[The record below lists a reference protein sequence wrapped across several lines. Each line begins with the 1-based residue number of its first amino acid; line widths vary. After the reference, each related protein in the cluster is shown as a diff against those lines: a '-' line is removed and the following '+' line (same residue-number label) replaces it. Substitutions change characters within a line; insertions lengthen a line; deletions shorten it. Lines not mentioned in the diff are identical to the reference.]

1 MTEVRPGVW
10 RLRAYAGRKANGQP
24 IQITKTIRSTE
35 ERPGSGK
42 RAAQRELAALVAKA
56 SSSTGTGATT
66 MNELL
71 DQWLDH
77 LETLGRSPTTLRE
90 YQGIARRVVRPEF
103 GDLKVRSLTAR
114 RLDTLY
120 AKLTANGNKATTVR
134 RVHALI
140 GAALHQAEKWDMVDF
155 NVARKASPPPVR
167 TEPVR
172 APSPDDVRALVATA
186 EELDPTLANLL
197 LLGALTGARRGELCA
212 LRWEDLDI
220 SSRTLRIARSVY
232 ESAGGGWGE
241 KDTKTHQG
249 RTVSLDDLGLEILSR
264 QRRVVDE
271 TARNLRLEVMANGF
285 VFSRSPV
292 GAEPIRPGIVSKFTR
307 RVATVAGV
315 DTHLHALRHFSA
327 TQAIAAGFDPTTVAG
342 RLGHRDS
349 AITLRV
355 YSHAL
360 EQRDRDLASAL
371 GRTLALPG

>member
-1 MTEVRPGVW
+1 MV
-10 RLRAYAGRKANGQP
+10 AN
-24 IQITKTIRSTE
+24 
-35 ERPGSGK
+35 
-42 RAAQRELAALVAKA
+42 A
-56 SSSTGTGATT
+56 SSSTTTRATT
-66 MNELL
+66 MNDLL
-71 DQWLDH
+71 DQWLGH
-77 LETLGRSPTTLRE
+77 LVSLGRSPTTLRE
-90 YQGIARRVVRPEF
+90 YRAIARRVVRPEL
-103 GDLKVRSLTAR
+103 GKLKVRSLTAR

-167 TEPVR
+167 SEPVR
-172 APSPDDVRALVATA
+172 APSPDDVRALVVAA
-186 EELDPTLANLL
+186 EVLDPTLANLL

-212 LRWEDLDI
+212 LRWDDLNIDAH
-220 SSRTLRIARSVY
+220 TLRIARSVY
-232 ESAGGGWGE
+232 ESAGGDWGE

-249 RTVSLDDLGLEILSR
+249 RTVSLDELGLEILGR
-264 QRRVVDE
+264 QRNIVDE
-271 TARNLRLEVMANGF
+271 TARRLRLEVMASGF

-307 RVATVAGV
+307 KVATEAGV

-327 TQAIAAGFDPTTVAG
+327 TQAIAAGFDPTTVAS

-360 EQRDRDLASAL
+360 EQRDRDLASTL
-371 GRTLALPG
+371 GRTLALPS